1 MNHSHH
7 EHHVQGAIATLN
19 GHEESLNHT
28 AVVATLHCLLGCAIG
43 EVAGLI
49 IGTALG
55 WGNMQTIAL
64 AVTLAFLSGFA
75 LTTIPFLRRGFGFIA
90 SLKIALAADT
100 ASITVMEIVDNSIML
115 LIPGAMNA
123 PIDSLLFWGS
133 LIFSLAVAGVFAF
146 PLNRWLIMRGKG
158 HALAHHH

>member
-7 EHHVQGAIATLN
+7 SHHAQGAIAPLN

-55 WGNMQTIAL
+55 WGNMQTIVL

-123 PIDSLLFWGS
+123 PIDSLSFWGS